1 MIHLDTSWLVRALLA
16 GSPQDHTLRAWIG
29 GGEEIGISA
38 IGWAEFLCGPLAAAQ
53 LDLASRL
60 LLVPEPF
67 TGAHAELA
75 ARLFNLSGRRRGT
88 LTDCMIAAIAIRSDA
103 ALATANPK
111 DFQRLEG
118 AGLKLVVV

>member
-1 MIHLDTSWLVRALLA
+1 MIHLDTSYLVRALLA
-16 GSPQDHTLRAWIG
+16 GSPQDHELRAWIG
-29 GGEEIGISA
+29 GGEEIGISS
-38 IGWAEFLCGPLAAAQ
+38 IGWAEFLCGPLAAAH
-53 LDLASRL
+53 LELASRL

-75 ARLFNLSGRRRGT
+75 ARLFNVSGRRRGT

-111 DFQRLEG
+111 DFQRLES

>member
-1 MIHLDTSWLVRALLA
+1 VIHLDTSYLVRALLA
-16 GSPQDHTLRAWIG
+16 GSAQDHKLRAWIG
-29 GGEEIGISA
+29 GGEEIGISS

-53 LDLASRL
+53 LELASRL

-67 TGAHAELA
+67 TGDDAELS

-88 LTDCMIAAIAIRSDA
+88 LTDCMIAAIAIRRDA
-103 ALATANPK
+103 ALATANPQ